1 MSNSHFLFYAP
12 KSIFN
17 QIQLYAGPFN
27 KFYAPKSIFN
37 QIQLYAGPFNN

>member
-27 KFYAPKSIFN
+27 N
-37 QIQLYAGPFNN
+37 